1 MKYIKQIVIIL
12 GFCLLGEILAALIPL
27 PIPGSIYGLVLLF
40 VLLLL
45 KVIRLPQIK
54 EISDWLLSLMPIMFV
69 GPTVALIVTFDEYRS
84 FLIPLLLTATVTTV
98 IVMAVSGCTA
108 QKLIDRTERK
118 EKNDAE

>member
-1 MKYIKQIVIIL
+1 MKHLSQITLVAALSLAGEFL
-12 GFCLLGEILAALIPL
+12 GWLIPL